1 MIIDLSNFLSSFPY
15 AASTK
20 RTYQDI
26 LSCIFARSQDPA
38 NMTASELL
46 EILDQSRWGNARK
59 CVALA
64 AAQKYLAWKYGQ
76 SHPALGAKLK
86 RLRGKPQRALSPDVA
101 LKLLASFDTY
111 IPKGARDLAICVLA
125 LDTGL
130 RASELCRL
138 QLSDT
143 DLDHRVLQVVVK
155 GGKWAA
161 AVFSIQTA
169 EHIRR
174 WLHYRQ
180 TAKGQGF
187 LFTNTFTGEGLTP
200 EGLNQIV
207 RQWGLKIGIKLS
219 PHDLRRS
226 FATLATELMGAPERI
241 LMEGGRWSN
250 SDMIQRYTR
259 TLKLEAMRKYLPVS
273 GLLGESP
280 IETVRQKK

>member
-1 MIIDLSNFLSSFPY
+1 MNDDLSNFLASFPY
-15 AASTK
+15 AESTR
-20 RTYQDI
+20 RTYLDI
-26 LSCIFARSQDPA
+26 LSRIFAMSQDIA
-38 NMTASELL
+38 NMSAPNLL
-46 EILDQSRWGNARK
+46 KILNESGWGNSRQ

-64 AAQKYLAWKYGQ
+64 AIQKFLTWKYGQ
-76 SHPALGAKLK
+76 AHPALAAKIK
-86 RLRGKPQRALSPDVA
+86 RFRGKPQRALTPEVA
-101 LKLLASFDTY
+101 LKLLASFDPYTS
-111 IPKGARDLAICVLA
+111 KGARDLAICTLA

-143 DLDHRVLQVVVK
+143 DLDRRVLQVVVK
-155 GGKWAA
+155 GGQWAA
-161 AVFSIQTA
+161 AVFSAQTA

-174 WLHYRQ
+174 WLNYRKP
-180 TAKGQGF
+180 TKGQGF
-187 LFTNTFTGEGLTP
+187 LFANTFTGKGITP

-207 RQWGLKIGIKLS
+207 RQWGLHIGIKLS

-226 FATLATELMGAPERI
+226 FAMLATELMGAPERI

-273 GLLGESP
+273 GLLG
-280 IETVRQKK
+280 